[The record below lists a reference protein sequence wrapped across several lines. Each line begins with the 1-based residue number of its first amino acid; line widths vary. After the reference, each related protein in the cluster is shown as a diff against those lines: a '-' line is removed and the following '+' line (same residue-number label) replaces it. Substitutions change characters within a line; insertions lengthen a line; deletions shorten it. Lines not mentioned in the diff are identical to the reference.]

1 MPSYSLLKHAHMGF
15 AYLSI
20 LLFTVRGGLMLADS
34 PWLAAKPLRILPHVV
49 DTLLLVLGITLAVLA
64 HFLPTQQDWL
74 MAKIVLLFVYIGL
87 GTVALKRG
95 RSKTV
100 RTTAFVAALATV
112 LWIVLIA
119 KTKMVWP
126 L

>member
-1 MPSYSLLKHAHMGF
+1 MPTYTIIKHAHMGC

-20 LLFTVRGGLMLADS
+20 LLFTARGALMLADS
-34 PWLAAKPLRILPHVV
+34 PLLQARPLRILPHVI
-49 DTLLLVLGITLAVLA
+49 DTLLLTLGITLAVLA

-74 MAKIVLLFVYIGL
+74 MAKIVLLLVYIGL

-95 RSKTV
+95 RTKTI
-100 RTTAFVAALATV
+100 RTTAFAAALATV

-119 KTKMVWP
+119 KTKMIWP